1 MGFMDRIIGTPEAR
15 TAHREARD
23 DLERVSRRDR
33 EESDEFLAANDRVI
47 ETEKDLPKWRRGPS

>member
-23 DLERVSRRDR
+23 HLDEVSRRDR
-33 EESDEFLAANDRVI
+33 EETDEFLDANNRVI
-47 ETEKDLPKWRRGPS
+47 ETEKDLPRWRRG